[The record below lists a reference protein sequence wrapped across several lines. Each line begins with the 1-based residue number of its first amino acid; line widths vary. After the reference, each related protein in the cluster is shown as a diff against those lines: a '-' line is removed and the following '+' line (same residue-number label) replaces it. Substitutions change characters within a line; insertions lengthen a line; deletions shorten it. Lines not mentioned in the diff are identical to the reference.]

1 MSRARI
7 DILEPGLMTS
17 VQDAG
22 RWGHQ
27 RFGVPVCGVRDQIA
41 RRFANTLVGNR
52 PNTALL
58 EANMLGPRFKVL
70 DAPTL
75 IAIAGSDQAK
85 LMVGDVAVPPLQS
98 VLVYPGEEV
107 SVTPWGDSACVSIAF
122 GGGVDVPLVLGSAST
137 YMRGGFGGFQGRKL
151 ETGDQLTLGPTTD
164 HTERW
169 CQQPLP
175 YGDGPL
181 PIVLGPQHDHFPQ
194 ETLATLTQGDYV
206 VTNDCDRMGTRFDGQ
221 PLHHVGDFNIVSDA
235 MAAGSVQIPG
245 GKTPIIMGPD
255 RGTVGGY
262 TKIGTI
268 ATVAMSRFGRLK
280 PRDRVRFVMTSA
292 HEALADL
299 RAKEADIRRMLM
311 WIQAH
316 KARS

>member
-1 MSRARI
+1 MTQARI
-7 DILEPGLMTS
+7 EILEPGLMTS

-52 PNTALL
+52 PNTPLL
-58 EANMLGPRFKVL
+58 EANMMGPRFKL
-70 DAPTL
+70 AGAPTL
-75 IAIAGSDQAK
+75 IALAGSDQAQLK
-85 LMVGDVAVPPLQS
+85 VNDVAVPAMQS
-98 VLVYPGEEV
+98 VLVHPGEEV
-107 SVTPWGDSACVSIAF
+107 SVTPWGDSACVSLAF
-122 GGGVDVPLVLGSAST
+122 GGGLDVPMVLGSAST

-151 ETGDQLTLGPTTD
+151 EAGDVLNLGPSLD

-169 CQQPLP
+169 FQQPLP
-175 YGDGPL
+175 YGEGPL
-181 PIVLGPQHDHFPQ
+181 PLVLGPQDDHFA
-194 ETLATLTQGDYV
+194 EEALAILTQSEYV
-206 VTNDCDRMGTRFDGQ
+206 VTNDCDRMGARFDGV
-221 PLHHVGDFNIVSDA
+221 PLPHLGDFNIVSDA

-280 PRDRVRFVMTSA
+280 PRDRVGFVVTSA
-292 HEALADL
+292 HQALADL
-299 RAKEADIRRMLM
+299 RAKEAEIRRMLM
-311 WIQAH
+311 WAQTRS
-316 KARS
+316 AR